1 MPVIFQGQPGRVV
14 TIKDPAVPARVRP
27 LATPNPDI
35 GISAQKSII
44 THITV
49 AQETNHQFLHTLGND
64 IFIYVFGDKIGQI
77 QLGGFSFIESCSG
90 GGGRHGMELMIDW
103 FQDNKLSS
111 RRDPMQILV
120 GQVAFQ
126 GFLMS
131 MTNRV
136 VDPATWLTQ
145 FQANI
150 AVIPEKK
157 AGGGG

>member
-1 MPVIFQGQPGRVV
+1 MIVFQGQPGRVV

-27 LATPNPDI
+27 LATPSPDI
-35 GISAQKSII
+35 SIGDEKSII

-49 AQETNHQFLHTLGND
+49 SQQTNHQFLHTLGND
-64 IFIYVFGDKIGQI
+64 IFIYVFGDRIGQI
-77 QLGGFSFIESCSG
+77 QLAGFSFVENCG

-103 FQDNKLSS
+103 FQDNKLSAKQE
-111 RRDPMQILV
+111 PMQILV

-126 GFLMS
+126 GFLMG
-131 MTNRV
+131 MVNKV

-145 FQANI
+145 YQADI

-157 AGGGG
+157 A